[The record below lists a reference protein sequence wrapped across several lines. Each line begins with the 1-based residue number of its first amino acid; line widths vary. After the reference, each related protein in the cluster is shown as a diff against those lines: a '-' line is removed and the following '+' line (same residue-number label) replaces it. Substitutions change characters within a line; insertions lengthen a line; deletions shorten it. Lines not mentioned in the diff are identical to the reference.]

1 MDYVRTPEERFEN
14 LEGYPFT
21 PNYIDVS
28 DLEGGNLRMHYVDE
42 GNGEILLC
50 LHGQPSWSYLYRKM
64 LPF

>member
-1 MDYVRTPEERFEN
+1 MDYVRTHEERFEN

-42 GNGEILLC
+42 GNGEI
-50 LHGQPSWSYLYRKM
+50 
-64 LPF
+64 